1 MNQRI
6 VSAIFDSRAE
16 AEMAVTE
23 LRSAGVSN
31 DAISIVAQRDGDGR
45 LDDTG
50 GNVVGD
56 GAASGATKGLAV
68 GAGVGALFGIAALAI
83 PGVGPFI
90 AAGALANALGA
101 TGGALAA
108 GAIVGG
114 TAGGISGALSN
125 YGVSDEDSRYY
136 EERLNDG
143 GVFVSVETEHS
154 ALTPDLISET
164 LSRFGGHSATR
175 ARSAAL

>member
-1 MNQRI
+1 MNQRV
-6 VSAIFDSRAE
+6 VSAVFDSRAE
-16 AEMAVTE
+16 AEMAITE
-23 LRSAGVSN
+23 LRAAGVS
-31 DAISIVAQRDGDGR
+31 DRDISVVAQRDGENR

-56 GAASGATKGLAV
+56 GAAGGAGKGLAV

-114 TAGGISGALSN
+114 AAGGISGALTN
-125 YGVSDEDSRYY
+125 YGVSEEDSHYY
-136 EERLNDG
+136 EESLNQG
-143 GVFVSVETEHS
+143 GVFVSVDTEHS
-154 ALTPDLISET
+154 VISPELISEA
-164 LSRFGGHSATR
+164 LSRCGGHSASR
-175 ARSAAL
+175 ARTTAL